1 MRIAMIGQKGI
12 PARYGGIEKHVEEIS
27 RVLARRG
34 HTVFVYC
41 RPYYTAMRGDY
52 SGVHLMSVPS
62 IKTRHLD
69 AASHTILCT
78 AHVLSMKADVVHYHA
93 LGPSALSWAPRLAG
107 ARTVATVH
115 GLDWRGGKW
124 GRAATWLLQKCEYS
138 ACHFP
143 NETVVVSKVLK
154 RYFEDKYKRRVT
166 YIPNGVS
173 PGISMEP
180 AHVDQLGLM
189 PGQYYL
195 FVGRL
200 GPEKGCDTLVEAFG
214 RAETSRKLALVGRA
228 HLNPAYDQKLK
239 GMANDRVVFTGEI
252 YGDLLT
258 ELWNGAYAVVHPS
271 ITEGMSLSLLEAM
284 AQGKCVIVSDI
295 PENTDVVGEG
305 ASRFAAGD
313 AASLAQA
320 ISEIDSRPDLVD
332 ALGAKALAR
341 ATEDFSWDRV
351 VDDLENVYSAR

>member
-27 RVLARRG
+27 AVLAKRG

-41 RPYYTAMRGDY
+41 RPYYTSLRGDY
-52 SGVHLMSVPS
+52 QGVHLVNLPSV
-62 IKTRHLD
+62 KTRHLD
-69 AASHTILCT
+69 AATHTIVST

-93 LGPSALSWAPRLAG
+93 LGPSALSWVPRVAG

-124 GRAATWLLQKCEYS
+124 GRCATWLLKRCEYS

-143 NETVVVSKVLK
+143 DATVVVSRVLK
-154 RYFEDKYKRRVT
+154 RYFEDNYRRPVS
-166 YIPNGVS
+166 YIPNGVR
-173 PGISMEP
+173 PGITMEP
-180 AHVDQLGLM
+180 ANIGRLGLSK
-189 PGQYYL
+189 GQYYL

-200 GPEKGCDTLVEAFG
+200 GPEKGCHVLVEAFR
-214 RAETSRKLALVGRA
+214 RARTSRRLALVGSA
-228 HLNPAYDQKLK
+228 HLNPGYEHRLRTLAD
-239 GMANDRVVFTGEI
+239 DRVVFAGEI

-284 AQGKCVIVSDI
+284 AHGKCVIVSDI
-295 PENTDVVGEG
+295 PENTDVVGG
-305 ASRFAAGD
+305 AALRFAVGD
-313 AASLAQA
+313 PGRLAIV
-320 ISEIDSRPDLVD
+320 ISEIDTESEV
-332 ALGAKALAR
+332 AVAVGARALAR
-341 ATEDFSWDRV
+341 AREEFSWDRV
-351 VDDLENVYSAR
+351 VDGLEAVYSAR